1 MRTSPST
8 VSEIE
13 EVVLARIRPTPED
26 GERIREVTDAI
37 LTKIS
42 DLAKER
48 CLPAQTMLVGS
59 AARGTW
65 LAGDHDLDI
74 FIAVP
79 MGSELEDALNLARA
93 LAPEHEEKYAEHPY
107 VHATIEG
114 FDVDL
119 VPCYFLENTSSLK
132 SAVDRTP
139 FHTRYVL
146 GRIKGLEDQVLLLKQ
161 FMKGVGVYGS
171 ELKVGGFS
179 GYLSE
184 LLVLRYGSFM
194 GTLEGAS
201 RWRPREIIDLEGRGT
216 LSHGEPLVVVDPVD
230 PKRNVAA
237 ALTLDKMLQFAASAR
252 CFIKGPSL
260 DFFFPGRI
268 RPLADEELIKI
279 MEERKSAFI
288 LLEISAP
295 PVVQDILYPQL
306 RKAEEAI
313 RALLT
318 RNGFSVMRSD
328 VESTEGLAW
337 VLFELDVWELPRIM
351 RRFGPPIYED
361 DHLSRFISSHPQPIS
376 GPYVEGGRA
385 VVEVK
390 RKYTKA
396 WDLLEGEMSKL
407 SLGKHLAAEVQKGH
421 RIYIGPTLVKIKAPE
436 LRIFLARYFSRRQGI
451 C

>member
-1 MRTSPST
+1 M
-8 VSEIE
+8 
-13 EVVLARIRPTPED
+13 ARVRPTSD
-26 GERIREVTDAI
+26 DRERIRKVADAI
-37 LTKIS
+37 LTRIS
-42 DLAKER
+42 DLAEDR
-48 CLPAQTMLVGS
+48 GLQAQAMLVGS

-79 MGSELEDALNLARA
+79 EASDIKDALSLARA
-93 LAPEHEEKYAEHPY
+93 VAPEHEEKYAEHPY
-107 VHATIEG
+107 VHAAIEG

-119 VPCYFLENTSSLK
+119 VPCYLLENTSRLK

-146 GRIKGLEDQVLLLKQ
+146 GKISGLEDQVLLLKQ
-161 FMKGVGVYGS
+161 FMKGIGVYGS

-194 GTLEGAS
+194 GVLEGAS
-201 RWRPREIIDLEGRGT
+201 GWRPGKIIDLECGGV
-216 LSHGEPLVVVDPVD
+216 LSHDGPLVVVDPVD

-268 RPLADEELIKI
+268 QPLTDEELIKI
-279 MEERKSAFI
+279 MELRRSAFI
-288 LLEISAP
+288 LLEFPAP
-295 PVVQDILYPQL
+295 PVVEDILFPQL
-306 RKAEEAI
+306 RKAEESI
-313 RALLT
+313 RFLLA
-318 RNGFSVMRSD
+318 RNEFSVLRSD
-328 VESTEGLAW
+328 VESVNGLAW
-337 VLFELDVWELPRIM
+337 VLFELDVWELPRIV
-351 RRFGPPIYED
+351 RRFGPPAYEG
-361 DHLSRFISSHPQPIS
+361 DHLSRFISSHPHPIS

-385 VVEVK
+385 VVEVE
-390 RKYTKA
+390 RKHTKA
-396 WDLLEGEMSKL
+396 WDLLEGELPKL
-407 SLGKHLAAEVQKGH
+407 SLGKHLAVEIQKCH
-421 RIYIGPTLVKIKAPE
+421 SIYVGPAIVTTTSPE
-436 LRIFLARYFSRRQGI
+436 FKTFLARYFSRGQRI

>member
-1 MRTSPST
+1 M
-8 VSEIE
+8 
-13 EVVLARIRPTPED
+13 ARVRPTPED
-26 GERIREVTDAI
+26 RERIRKLAESI
-37 LTKIS
+37 LSRIS

-48 CLPAQTMLVGS
+48 GLPAQAMLVGS

-79 MGSELEDALNLARA
+79 EGSELEDALNLARA
-93 LAPEHEEKYAEHPY
+93 MAQEHEEKYAEHPY
-107 VHATIEG
+107 VHAIIEG

-119 VPCYFLENTSSLK
+119 VPCYLLENTSCLK

-139 FHTRYVL
+139 FHTRYIL
-146 GRIKGLEDQVLLLKQ
+146 ERIKGMEDQVLLLKQ

-184 LLVLRYGSFM
+184 LLVLHYGSFM
-194 GTLEGAS
+194 GTLEGTS
-201 RWRPREIIDLEGRGT
+201 RWRPGEIIDLEGRGA
-216 LSHGEPLVVVDPVD
+216 LSHDEPMVVVDPVD
-230 PKRNVAA
+230 PRRNVAA

-252 CFIKGPSL
+252 CFRKGPSL
-260 DFFFPGRI
+260 DFFFPRSI
-268 RPLADEELIKI
+268 QPLTDEELIKI
-279 MEERKSAFI
+279 MEERESAFI
-288 LLEISAP
+288 LLEFLAP
-295 PVVQDILYPQL
+295 PVVEDILFPQL
-306 RKAEEAI
+306 RKAEESI

-318 RNGFSVMRSD
+318 RNEFSVLRSD
-328 VESTEGLAW
+328 VESAEGLAW
-337 VLFELDVWELPRIM
+337 ALFELDVWELPRIM
-351 RRFGPPIYED
+351 RRFGPPAYES

-385 VVEVK
+385 VVEVE

-407 SLGKHLAAEVQKGH
+407 SLGKHLAVEVQKGH
-421 RIYIGPTLVKIKAPE
+421 NIYVGPALANIKVPGF
-436 LRIFLARYFSRRQGI
+436 RTFLARYFSRRQRI